1 MSWIATAIIGT
12 SVAGS
17 ILQRKQSKE
26 AKKQA
31 KADAL
36 EADKQARK
44 AEAFAETEGEGVGAL
59 GQISL
64 EVDDD
69 EITDKV
75 KSSSVRI

>member
-1 MSWIATAIIGT
+1 MSWVATAIVAT
-12 SVAGS
+12 SVVGS
-17 ILQRKQSKE
+17 TLQRIESRK

-31 KADAL
+31 KKDAL

-69 EITDKV
+69 EITNKV

>member
-1 MSWIATAIIGT
+1 MSWIATAV
-12 SVAGS
+12 VATTLVS
-17 ILQRKQSKE
+17 STLQRKQSEK

-31 KADAL
+31 KKDAL
-36 EADKQARK
+36 EADQQARK

-59 GQISL
+59 GQISM